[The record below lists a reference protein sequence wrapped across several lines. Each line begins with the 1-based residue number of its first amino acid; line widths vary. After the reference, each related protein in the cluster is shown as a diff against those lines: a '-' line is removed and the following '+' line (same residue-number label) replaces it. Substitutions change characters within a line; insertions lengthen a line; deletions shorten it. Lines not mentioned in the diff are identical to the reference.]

1 MEQKDYYQILG
12 VESNTTQQKIKAAYR
27 KLALEYHP
35 DRNKDNPA
43 ATARMKEINESY
55 AVLSD
60 PEKRRQYEDCFDFC
74 F

>member
-12 VESNTTQQKIKAAYR
+12 VESNTTQQKIKTAYR

-43 ATARMKEINESY
+43 ATARIK
-55 AVLSD
+55 
-60 PEKRRQYEDCFDFC
+60 K
-74 F
+74 